1 MTRLTVTVAEAAEIL
16 GISRRLVYDAIN
28 RNELRAISIGRR
40 LVIPRAEIER
50 LLGSP
55 IEVPA

>member
-1 MTRLTVTVAEAAEIL
+1 MNRLTLTVAEAAALL

-28 RNELRAISIGRR
+28 RGELRAISIGRR
-40 LVIPRAEIER
+40 LVIPRVAIEEI
-50 LLGSP
+50 LGQP